1 MNQDMTD
8 DLEKAHHD
16 ESQWGDP
23 VPPPVPTSKIK
34 RKRLDA
40 MVSIRL
46 TPEELVK
53 LQLRAANASL
63 SLSSYLRWIAVTGAD
78 QAGIENNR
86 SGDALLNPN
95 RSVSS
100 TPAIY
105 SSTVFKVQQE
115 TVPTFAILNLAS

>member
-1 MNQDMTD
+1 MSQDMTD
-8 DLEKAHHD
+8 ELEKAHHD

-23 VPPPVPTSKIK
+23 VSPPAPSSKVK

-53 LQLRAANASL
+53 LQLRAENANL
-63 SLSSYLRWIAVTGAD
+63 TLSSYLRSIAIAGVDSTGL
-78 QAGIENNR
+78 QRNR
-86 SGDALLNPN
+86 SGDLFLNPN
-95 RSVSS
+95 RSVSY

-105 SSTVFKVQQE
+105 SSTIFKVQEE
-115 TVPTFAILNLAS
+115 TVPTFAILNRAS